1 MSAAWDDPRVR
12 RGLEALFRLR
22 GERLKRGEKPIG
34 WKVAFGAPAIMQRLG
49 ITAPLVGFLT
59 DRAKVE
65 NGGTVAVG
73 GWAKPVAE
81 PEIAVHMGADLASGA
96 SREAVMAAIAGV
108 GPAIELVDLDRAP
121 APEILESI
129 IAGNIFQRNVVV
141 GPVDRARA
149 GAKLGGLL
157 GRISRN
163 GAEFA
168 QTSAL
173 TANTGE
179 PVALVAHAANLL
191 AAFGERLRAG
201 EFIITGSVVPPFPV
215 EPNDQTIEFELAPV
229 GSARVR
235 FAAR

>member
-12 RGLEALFRLR
+12 RGLETLFRLR
-22 GERLKRGEKPIG
+22 SDRLKRGEKSIG

-59 DRAKVE
+59 ERAKIE
-65 NGGTVAVG
+65 NGGKVAVG

-81 PEIAVHMGADLASGA
+81 PEIAVHMGADLAAGA
-96 SREAVMAAIAGV
+96 NRETVIAAIAGI
-108 GPAIELVDLDRAP
+108 GPAIELVDLDRPP

-129 IAGNIFQRNVVV
+129 IAGNIFQRNVVA
-141 GPVDRARA
+141 GPVDRSRRGARID
-149 GAKLGGLL
+149 GLL

-163 GAEFA
+163 GTEIA

-179 PVALVAHAANLL
+179 PVALVGHVANLL

-201 EFIITGSVVPPFPV
+201 EFIITGSVVPPFPI
-215 EPNDQTIEFELAPV
+215 ESNDRTVEFELAPV
-229 GSARVR
+229 GSVTVR
-235 FAAR
+235 FARG